1 MKTQESS
8 VTLTAPHALRYG
20 RVFVSTRGVS
30 DCQFVSSTHEFLFSP
45 SKATC
50 VTDVSI
56 VNPNV
61 FFRCG
66 LVIDRDENA

>member
-1 MKTQESS
+1 MPFAKAVCSS
-8 VTLTAPHALRYG
+8 LRG
-20 RVFVSTRGVS
+20 G
-30 DCQFVSSTHEFLFSP
+30 CQIVSSTHEVSP

-56 VNPNV
+56 VHPNV